1 METSALLRKFPD
13 QKAATIRQ
21 DFTNFYKTALTYLEK
36 WYDFT
41 DDNYQKHVSS
51 LALRNRFKFSHL
63 SDAVEVLQIGGKLDM
78 DELYEEYCATLP
90 RQQEIVERRVPVLE
104 KWSLLLKGTK
114 TPNLTAVA
122 SFLFG
127 IPVTNASV
135 ERVFSL
141 MGAAWTDQR
150 NRCSVELIKSEIQV
164 KTNFEYTCKEFY
176 SYALKEKTLLE
187 AARSSKKATQM
198 KCDTFKEYKKKLHEG
213 EVRFRMRFPAKLR
226 IETCEGERA
235 FDCPQKARTFIDAM
249 Q

>member
-63 SDAVEVLQIGGKLDM
+63 SDAVEILQVGGKLDM

-90 RQQEIVERRVPVLE
+90 RQQEIVEIRVPVLE

-122 SFLFG
+122 SFLFS

-141 MGAAWTDQR
+141 MGAA
-150 NRCSVELIKSEIQV
+150 
-164 KTNFEYTCKEFY
+164 
-176 SYALKEKTLLE
+176 
-187 AARSSKKATQM
+187 
-198 KCDTFKEYKKKLHEG
+198 
-213 EVRFRMRFPAKLR
+213 
-226 IETCEGERA
+226 
-235 FDCPQKARTFIDAM
+235 
-249 Q
+249 